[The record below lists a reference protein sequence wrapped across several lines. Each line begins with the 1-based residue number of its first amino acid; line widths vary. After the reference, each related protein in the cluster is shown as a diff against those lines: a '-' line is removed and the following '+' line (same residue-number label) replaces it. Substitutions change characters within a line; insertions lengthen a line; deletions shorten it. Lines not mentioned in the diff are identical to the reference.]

1 MLSLWQSDARVI
13 NPRYQYNTSVITHAL
28 NTCSATGTYGIAVYH
43 NGGVDS
49 FVKSDAWLCA
59 INKKTA
65 FAMLPYGLTEATIL
79 TDYVYRPR
87 LEILF
92 INYFYRPRLAILFS
106 DDSHHSNQDLLLK

>member
-59 INKKTA
+59 INKQNCFRDA
-65 FAMLPYGLTEATIL
+65 AVRPHQG
-79 TDYVYRPR
+79 DYINR
-87 LEILF
+87 LC
-92 INYFYRPRLAILFS
+92 
-106 DDSHHSNQDLLLK
+106 